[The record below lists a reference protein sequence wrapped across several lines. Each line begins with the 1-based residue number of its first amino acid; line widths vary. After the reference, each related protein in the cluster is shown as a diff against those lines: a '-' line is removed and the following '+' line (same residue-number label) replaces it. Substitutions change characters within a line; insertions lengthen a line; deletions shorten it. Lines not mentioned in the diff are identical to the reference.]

1 MGMSP
6 HTGAG
11 ISVAACP
18 ADFFINLPPGGRMQ
32 GDSVLLPGFDWCTG
46 AEAAGC
52 HSVLASGYICCCYC
66 GGSQHHFG
74 RRARRAHGAYLH
86 DDGGRFGIEVLNLY
100 LSTGEKPSVFG
111 CERLCSNGRA
121 SEEGL
126 KAQWA
131 TELTRS
137 IGHFARGRL
146 SQRYPAC

>member
-6 HTGAG
+6 HAGAR

-32 GDSVLLPGFDWCTG
+32 GDSVLLPNFDWYTG
-46 AEAAGC
+46 AEVAGC
-52 HSVLASGYICCCYC
+52 YSVLASGYIGCWYY
-66 GGSQHHFG
+66 GGTQHFG
-74 RRARRAHGAYLH
+74 RCTRGVHGAYLH
-86 DDGGRFGIEVLNLY
+86 DNIGRVGIEVLNLY
-100 LSTGEKPSVFG
+100 LSSGEKPGVFG

-121 SEEGL
+121 SDEGL

-137 IGHFARGRL
+137 IGHFVRGRL
-146 SQRYPAC
+146 SQR